1 MDVLGDLVAR
11 DRRSD
16 APALRAGDHGFDYR
30 RFCTTTWKVG
40 NLLRHY
46 LGVRAGVEVAID
58 PTPARQAV
66 LSLYGA
72 ALLGA
77 PVRFSREAGEARVF
91 VGPTRELPEV
101 GPATKLLAYGEMPD
115 DPSVTYFEREVWSEN
130 PTEPTERVAPA
141 DPLVR
146 AGGRTVTHGDAL
158 AAARG
163 VVSEYGL
170 DTGTTVALRAPLT
183 APGAV
188 VAGLVA
194 PVLAGGT
201 VLLPAGEQTGDIAV
215 GEGPEPRR
223 IDPDSVA

>member
-11 DRRSD
+11 ARRSD
-16 APALRAGDHGFDYR
+16 APALRAGDHEFDYR

-40 NLLRHY
+40 NLMRHY

-58 PTPARQAV
+58 PAPARQAV
-66 LSLYGA
+66 LSFYGA

-77 PVRFSREAGEARVF
+77 PVRFTHDPGEARAY
-91 VGPTRELPEV
+91 VGPTSDLPEV
-101 GPATKLLAYGEMPD
+101 GPATKLLAYGETPD

-130 PTEPTERVAPA
+130 PTEPTERIAPD
-141 DPLVR
+141 DPLLR
-146 AGGRTVTHGDAL
+146 AVERTVSHGEAL
-158 AAARG
+158 AAARA

-170 DTGTTVALRAPLT
+170 ASDTRVALRAPLT
-183 APGAV
+183 SPGAV

-201 VLLPAGEQTGDIAV
+201 VLLPGEGQRGDFAV
-215 GEGPEPRR
+215 GDGPEPRV
-223 IDPDSVA
+223 IDPGSAV